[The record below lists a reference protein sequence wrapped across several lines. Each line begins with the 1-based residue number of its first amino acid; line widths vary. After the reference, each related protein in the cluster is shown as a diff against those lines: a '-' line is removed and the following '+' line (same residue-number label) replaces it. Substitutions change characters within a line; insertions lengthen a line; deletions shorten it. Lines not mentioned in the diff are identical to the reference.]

1 MIEIRSFAAAVMI
14 VAAGHD
20 VQRAEPL
27 PDGGTAFFFNEDAR
41 AVATLFQQIKS
52 KLRAVEAQA
61 RRSA

>member
-1 MIEIRSFAAAVMI
+1 MIEIRSFAAAAMI
-14 VAAGHD
+14 VAAGYD

-27 PDGGTAFFFNEDAR
+27 ADGGTALYFDDAAR

-52 KLRAVEAQA
+52 KLRAIEAQA